1 MNAILNPFKKLFST
15 KNKGQETSADALYIE
30 SDTKNFIPLLSELP
44 DEELVRLNELLPW
57 SAFVVD
63 EKGRKFGEAH
73 SNIKRNAPQIIPDY
87 RSELLEQRV
96 GLKGKTVLEAGC
108 FEGIHTIGLAQKG
121 AVVTAFD
128 SRIENVIKTMVRCGA
143 FNINANVCYWNVEHL
158 KPEYIEQYDIIH
170 HVGVLYHLLNPI
182 EHLEEICACAKQTLL
197 LDTHVSS
204 RQETLTAE
212 YKGFKYRYCDYKEFG
227 RESPFAGM
235 KDFAKW
241 LHPDDLLTY
250 LGRLGFR
257 DVDLVEERDERNGD
271 RVLIIANR

>member
-15 KNKGQETSADALYIE
+15 KNKVQETGADALYIE
-30 SDTKNFIPLLSELP
+30 SDTQNFIPRLSELP

-63 EKGRKFGEAH
+63 DKGRKFGEAH
-73 SNIKRNAPQIIPDY
+73 SDIKRNAPQIIPDY

-128 SRIENVIKTMVRCGA
+128 SRIENVIKTMVRCGM
-143 FNINANVCYWNVEHL
+143 FNVKADVCYWNVENP
-158 KPEYIEQYDIIH
+158 KPNYIEQYDILH

-182 EHLEEICACAKQTLL
+182 EHLEEICACTKQTLL

-204 RQETLTAE
+204 RQDVLTAE
-212 YKGFKYRYCDYKEFG
+212 YKGFKYRYFNYKEFG

-235 KDFAKW
+235 EGSAKW
-241 LHPDDLLTY
+241 IHPEDLLAY
-250 LGRLGFR
+250 IERLGFSE
-257 DVDLVEERDERNGD
+257 VDLVEERDERNGE
-271 RVLIIANR
+271 RILIIANR